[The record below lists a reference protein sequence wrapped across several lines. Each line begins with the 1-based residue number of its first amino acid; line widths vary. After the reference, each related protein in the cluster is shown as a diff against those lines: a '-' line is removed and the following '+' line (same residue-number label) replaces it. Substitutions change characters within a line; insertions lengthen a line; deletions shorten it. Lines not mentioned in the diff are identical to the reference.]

1 MPGPGGA
8 LGGGAGG
15 NGGRG
20 GGASGTGWWEGV
32 ASGKRRVWGGASG
45 NGVRGGWGLAPGAP
59 PLGPLAC
66 GAPEQG
72 LGSTRFARPTAGGWS
87 PDGRSSPCL
96 LPSCLQPRPSA
107 LHPCRDLLCS
117 HKGLGC
123 LVPGVCRV
131 CRIWPAV
138 PWPAAEP
145 QALHPRPAYCL
156 EAGSAGCPQL
166 QTWAASH
173 EPPSAKGN
181 RRTRRVGREVGAR
194 GTHPRSRSSRAAG
207 CWSWAHGGGC
217 AGRRGLEG

>member
-1 MPGPGGA
+1 M
-8 LGGGAGG
+8 GAGPRGLAGGRAWPRG
-15 NGGRG
+15 NGGCGAGPQGTECVG
-20 GGASGTGWWEGV
+20 GGAS
-32 ASGKRRVWGGASG
+32 
-45 NGVRGGWGLAPGAP
+45 APGAP

-87 PDGRSSPCL
+87 PEGRSSPCL

-207 CWSWAHGGGC
+207 CWS
-217 AGRRGLEG
+217 

>member
-1 MPGPGGA
+1 M
-8 LGGGAGG
+8 
-15 NGGRG
+15 GGRG
-20 GGASGTGWWEGV
+20 
-32 ASGKRRVWGGASG
+32 
-45 NGVRGGWGLAPGAP
+45 
-59 PLGPLAC
+59 LGPW
-66 GAPEQG
+66 GPAPVAPCLWCPQQG
-72 LGSTRFARPTAGGWS
+72 LGSTLFSLPAAGGWS
-87 PDGRSSPCL
+87 PDGRSSPCP

-107 LHPCRDLLCS
+107 LHPSRDLLCGYE
-117 HKGLGC
+117 GLGC

-138 PWPAAEP
+138 PWPTAEP
-145 QALHPRPAYCL
+145 QALHPRPAHCL
-156 EAGSAGCPQL
+156 EAGPAGCPQL

-207 CWSWAHGGGC
+207 RWSWAHRGGC

>member
-1 MPGPGGA
+1 M
-8 LGGGAGG
+8 GAGPRGLAGGRAWPRG
-15 NGGRG
+15 NGGCGAGPQGTECVG
-20 GGASGTGWWEGV
+20 GGAS
-32 ASGKRRVWGGASG
+32 
-45 NGVRGGWGLAPGAP
+45 APGAP

-87 PDGRSSPCL
+87 PEGRSSPCL